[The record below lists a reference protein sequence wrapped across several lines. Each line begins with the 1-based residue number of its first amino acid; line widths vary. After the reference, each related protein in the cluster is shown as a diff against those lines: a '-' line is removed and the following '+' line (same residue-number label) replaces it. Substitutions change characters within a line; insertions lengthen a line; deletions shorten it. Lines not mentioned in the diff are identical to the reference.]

1 MVEPYTK
8 TTISDIVDIDEEAV
22 EEWTRANTRLN
33 TKSSIRKEEI
43 LSTKMGGKSLDFN
56 GNDIDCTE
64 EEYDKEENEEEE
76 EVFVGNTRMDMRRQK
91 DIASMAG
98 IRCSQL

>member
-43 LSTKMGGKSLDFN
+43 LSTKLGGKSLDFN
-56 GNDIDCTE
+56 GNDIDYTE
-64 EEYDKEENEEEE
+64 EEYDKEENEE

>member
-43 LSTKMGGKSLDFN
+43 LSTKRGGKSLDFN
-56 GNDIDCTE
+56 GNDIDYTE
-64 EEYDKEENEEEE
+64 EEYDNIEDAIEEQEGYDIGNGDLDYESLYDQQ
-76 EVFVGNTRMDMRRQK
+76 VDFVSSD
-91 DIASMAG
+91 
-98 IRCSQL
+98 L

>member
-8 TTISDIVDIDEEAV
+8 TTVSDIVDIDEEAV

-43 LSTKMGGKSLDFN
+43 LSTQMGGKSLDFN

-64 EEYDKEENEEEE
+64 EEYDKEENEEEK

>member
-43 LSTKMGGKSLDFN
+43 LSTKLGGKSLDFN
-56 GNDIDCTE
+56 GNDIDYAE
-64 EEYDKEENEEEE
+64 EEYDKDENEEEE

>member
-43 LSTKMGGKSLDFN
+43 LSTKLGGKSLDFN
-56 GNDIDCTE
+56 GNDMPNTLVEDVTGENDVDQIVE
-64 EEYDKEENEEEE
+64 E
-76 EVFVGNTRMDMRRQK
+76 QK
-91 DIASMAG
+91 D
-98 IRCSQL
+98 RNLH

>member
-43 LSTKMGGKSLDFN
+43 LSTQMGGKSLDFN

-64 EEYDKEENEEEE
+64 EEYDKEENEEEK

>member
-43 LSTKMGGKSLDFN
+43 LSTKLGGKSLDFN
-56 GNDIDCTE
+56 GNDIDYTI
-64 EEYDKEENEEEE
+64 EEYEKEEE